1 MASEL
6 KAERANSAL
15 SVSVGQRVTVGDS
28 ETEFVVVNVDH
39 ETGRLELLRLK
50 PGRIEADIPV
60 SNVRRIV
67 ESGLHLVDNSEEN

>member
-6 KAERANSAL
+6 KANRVTSAP

-28 ETEFVVVNVDH
+28 EAEFVVVDVEH

-50 PGRIEADIPV
+50 PGRFDAEIPV
-60 SNVRRIV
+60 SNVRRMV
-67 ESGLHLVDNSEEN
+67 ESGLHLVENGEEN